1 MENKNL
7 VINDDF
13 ESVLICAVRYC
24 IGRRTYMP
32 STVISYITPLLSSLS
47 STTLFCMKRDV
58 EEAEKENRLG
68 DENIDKPLWLSFKE
82 KIEETILEQG
92 KTRR

>member
-32 STVISYITPLLSSLS
+32 STVIRYIIPLLSSLS
-47 STTLFCMKRDV
+47 STSLSCMRRDI
-58 EEAEKENRLG
+58 EEAERINSLG
-68 DENIDKPLWLSFKE
+68 DENIDKPLWISFKE
-82 KIEETILEQG
+82 KIEEEIEEKG

>member
-13 ESVLICAVRYC
+13 ESILICAVRYC

-32 STVISYITPLLSSLS
+32 SVVIGYITPLLSSLS
-47 STTLFCMKRDV
+47 STTLFCLKRDV

-68 DENIDKPLWLSFKE
+68 DENIDKPLWISFKE